1 MPEAQPEVMPE
12 ALPEV
17 IQEVLPVVIA
27 ENVPEDVEAFDFSV
41 DSIFEDIEN
50 IELEIVDWNLYGA
63 RPRTRPRPV
72 CPSPARTRHRV
83 REEAGPASRTRSQ
96 SSM

>member
-27 ENVPEDVEAFDFSV
+27 ENVPEDVEAFDFSI
-41 DSIFEDIEN
+41 DSIFEDIDN
-50 IELEIVDWNLYGA
+50 IEVEIVDWNLYGA
-63 RPRTRPRPV
+63 RPRTM
-72 CPSPARTRHRV
+72 
-83 REEAGPASRTRSQ
+83 G
-96 SSM
+96 